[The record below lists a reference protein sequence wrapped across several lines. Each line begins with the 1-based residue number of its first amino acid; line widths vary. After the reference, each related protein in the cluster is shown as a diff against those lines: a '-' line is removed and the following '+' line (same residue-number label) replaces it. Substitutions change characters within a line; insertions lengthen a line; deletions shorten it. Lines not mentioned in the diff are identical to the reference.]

1 MAKGRNLRMNA
12 PVTGKPEIVKELNR
26 RLVYEFLRRKG
37 TTSRIEIARETH
49 LSKATVGAIVME
61 LLQEGYVREVGHHA
75 PGVGRPRVVLEFVPD
90 ARFVIGSEITDAEY
104 KVILADLHARPVRS
118 LSYALG
124 SLSPEQVVETLL
136 RAFTEIGAEVPSEHI
151 LGAGVSVPAT
161 VDSRTGQVLSSVVL
175 GWQDVPLG
183 ALLSQRAPWPVA
195 VFSRGNAGAWGEK
208 WRGAGRHVANLLY
221 VRIGTGIGAGLVLN
235 GQPYFGKGFSAGE
248 IGHTTVA
255 PEGPVCLCGNRG
267 CLAAVAAVP
276 VLAVRARHLARAHG
290 DRELLALVNGNLELL
305 ELAHII
311 QAGRAG
317 NPLARQVL
325 AEAGQY
331 VGLAIANA
339 LNLLDLE
346 MVIIGG
352 PLAEAGDLLLEPIRA
367 EVARRGLPTVLG
379 GVQVV
384 LSALGPDAAAIGA
397 ASLVLRERSAP
408 LQVPQ
413 VYTFPSRPFSPL
425 PAGVGQQRPL

>member
-1 MAKGRNLRMNA
+1 MHA

-26 RLVYEFLRRKG
+26 RLVYEVLRTKG
-37 TTSRIEIARETH
+37 TTSRIEIARATH
-49 LSKATVGAIVME
+49 LSKATVGAIVTE
-61 LLQEGYVREVGHHA
+61 LLQEGFVREVGHHA
-75 PGVGRPRVVLEFVPD
+75 PGVGRPRIVLEFVPD

-104 KVILADLHARPVRS
+104 KVILTDLHARPRRS

-136 RAFTEIGAEVPSEHI
+136 GAFAEIGEGIPAERI
-151 LGAGVSVPAT
+151 LGAGVSVPAA
-161 VDSRTGQVLSSVVL
+161 VDSRTGTVLSSVVL

-183 ALLSQRAPWPVA
+183 TLLSRRAPWPVA

-208 WRGAGRHVANLLY
+208 WYGAGQHVENLLY

-235 GQPYFGKGFSAGE
+235 GQPYFGKGFSASE

-255 PEGPVCLCGNRG
+255 PDGPVCLCGNRG
-267 CLAAVAAVP
+267 CLAAVAAAP
-276 VLAVRARHLARAHG
+276 ALAVRARHLARAQG
-290 DRELLALVNGNLELL
+290 DKELPSLVNGNLELL
-305 ELAHII
+305 ALSHII

-331 VGLAIANA
+331 IGLAIANA

-367 EVARRGLPTVLG
+367 EVARRSLPTVLG
-379 GVQVV
+379 GAQVV

-397 ASLVLRERSAP
+397 ASLVLHERSAP

-413 VYTFPSRPFSPL
+413 AYTFSPL
-425 PAGVGQQRPL
+425 PMETGPRRPF